1 MTDIFDPHISIQKVT
16 PADDHHQYVIK
27 EYSDFG
33 GFKDVVTP
41 LKAMD
46 MGGLTNDTKGFY
58 TTKSPVMLIER
69 AFCVD
74 DAGKWNKINE
84 IIEDD
89 LNDTKKFT
97 ELLKLKPTACKEL
110 PNVMA
115 FPSIVF
121 SSNPFKDRTLVWPDK
136 KRSLKGKKRFHVKRY
151 PALDK
156 GHFETFLQNLYAY
169 SEGMVFVPDI
179 AMRKVQKV
187 AHRVPGMTVTCTV
200 DDYLNIVTNFTDIL
214 SARNKKPIFLP
225 IQPTFTSKAIEK
237 ILTHYREKG
246 FSNIWIDFTGGE
258 VYHRRLAG
266 LRSILNRLN
275 ATFGKNGYVV
285 YYSHLKKEIISQP
298 TDATAPASD
307 MLSQFVEADIVGTNR
322 SKRGGPRD
330 EDDIEKDM
338 KRYGVSE
345 RKELYK
351 KMQLNRSRIF
361 DSDSYYYFYPACHP
375 NHSVFEKLGISDID
389 LLEPEYNKAIDSN
402 IKLQEIENVKRICQE
417 QKKVKPY
424 TKNRKMF
431 IDRKDVYDQIFEQSS
446 QGTSLF
452 DFT

>member
-1 MTDIFDPHISIQKVT
+1 MTDRIDPHISIQKVT

-46 MGGLTNDTKGFY
+46 MNGLTDDTKGFY

-69 AFCVD
+69 SFCVD
-74 DAGKWNKINE
+74 GAGKWNKISE

-115 FPSIVF
+115 FPSIAF
-121 SSNPFKDRTLVWPDK
+121 SSNPFKERILVWPDK
-136 KRSLKGKKRFHVKRY
+136 KRGLKGKKRFHVKKY

-156 GHFETFLQNLYAY
+156 RHFETFLQNLYAY

-179 AMRKVQKV
+179 VMRKVQNV
-187 AHRVPGMTVTCTV
+187 SHRVPRTAVTCTV
-200 DDYLNIVTNFTDIL
+200 DDYLRIVDDFTAIL
-214 SARNKKPIFLP
+214 SARNKKPIFWP
-225 IQPTFTSKAIEK
+225 IQPTSTSKAIDK
-237 ILTHYREKG
+237 ILNHYKKNG
-246 FSNIWIDFTGGE
+246 YSNIWIDFTGGE
-258 VYHRRLAG
+258 VYHGRLAG
-266 LRSILNRLN
+266 LRSILSNLN

-285 YYSHLKKEIISQP
+285 YYSHLKKEITSQP
-298 TDATAPASD
+298 TDVTAPASD

-322 SKRGGPRD
+322 TKRGGPRD

-345 RKELYK
+345 RKDLYK

-361 DSDSYYYFYPACHP
+361 DPDSYYYFYPAKHP
-375 NHSVFEKLGISDID
+375 KHTIFEKLGISDTD
-389 LLEPEYNKAIDSN
+389 LLEPEYNKAIDNSM
-402 IKLQEIENVKRICQE
+402 KFQEIENVKRICQE

-424 TKNRKMF
+424 MKKRKMF
-431 IDRKDVYDQIFEQSS
+431 IEKKDVYDQIFEKPS
-446 QGTSLF
+446 QETSLF
-452 DFT
+452 DFV